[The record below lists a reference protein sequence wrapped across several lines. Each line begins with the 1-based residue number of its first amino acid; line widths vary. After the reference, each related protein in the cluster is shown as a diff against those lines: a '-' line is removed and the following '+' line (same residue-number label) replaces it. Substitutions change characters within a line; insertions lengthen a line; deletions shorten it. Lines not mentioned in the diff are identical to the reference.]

1 MDFSLTEDQQMM
13 VNTAEQIAE
22 KFGPEYWREKD
33 EAEEYPA
40 DFLEEIGNQ
49 GFFGLPA
56 PEQFGGLNLGLT
68 EVAVVMEALCRGGGG
83 GEGNSGRGGTATAWL
98 GQAIFPQQEAVLLV

>member
-83 GEGNSGRGGTATAWL
+83 AVVRHHHEILRHKVHLGRPGGAG
-98 GQAIFPQQEAVLLV
+98 GQH